1 MAPPSPTGSLK
12 GRCRSTTR
20 CPSRCRLRPRS
31 KRRTSRGSSI
41 GILKPANI
49 KVRPDGTVKVLDFG
63 LAKALTGDVVA
74 PDVSLSPT
82 ITSPAATR
90 MGVILGTAAYMSPEQ
105 ARGKVVD
112 KGTDIWAFG
121 CVLYEMLT
129 GKRTFDGEEVS
140 DSLASILKSDPD
152 WGALPADIPPRIRRV
167 LRRCLEKDRKL
178 RYHDIADVR
187 LDLAERG
194 TLDASVPPVVR
205 SKRVNLER
213 IGWLLIVSTLAGL
226 LALAGRRTVPAPR
239 ETRFHVDPPPTTV
252 FGSPLALGSAVAA
265 TSGAVSPD
273 GTRLVFPATDRD
285 GKTQL
290 WLQPLD
296 SFAAQP
302 LPGTDGAS
310 FPFWSP
316 DGRFIGFSVGDRLK
330 RVDRGGGSAQTICE
344 TSGRHSRCDLGN
356 GRRDRLQQR
365 ELGTSASGASG
376 RWRCRTNRGEA

>member
-1 MAPPSPTGSLK
+1 
-12 GRCRSTTR
+12 
-20 CPSRCRLRPRS
+20 
-31 KRRTSRGSSI
+31 
-41 GILKPANI
+41 
-49 KVRPDGTVKVLDFG
+49 
-63 LAKALTGDVVA
+63 
-74 PDVSLSPT
+74 
-82 ITSPAATR
+82 
-90 MGVILGTAAYMSPEQ
+90 
-105 ARGKVVD
+105 
-112 KGTDIWAFG
+112 
-121 CVLYEMLT
+121 MLT
-129 GKRTFDGEEVS
+129 GKRAFEGEEVS

-205 SKRVNLER
+205 SKRVKLER

-226 LALAGRRTVPAPR
+226 LALAGRRTAPAPR
-239 ETRFHVDPPPTTV
+239 ETRFHVDPPPRTV

-302 LPGTDGAS
+302 LPGTDGAN

-316 DGRFIGFSVGDRLK
+316 DGRFIGFSVGSRLK
-330 RVDRGGGSAQTICE
+330 KSR
-344 TSGRHSRCDLGN
+344 SGRRIGPDHLRNVGQSSRCDLGKP
-356 GRRDRLQQR
+356 RRHRLQQR
-365 ELGTSASGASG
+365 KYRPSLSGAGERRARHADRRG
-376 RWRCRTNRGEA
+376 REGGGEGGQFWPHFLPDGRISCIG